1 MTITEVLQ
9 FVDRLVEKE
18 TGEHLDDLQK
28 EIIQGLWQGKT
39 YKEISENIP
48 NGYNENY
55 IGDVSR
61 QLFKTLS
68 KQLGD
73 EVNKYNFCWTIERV
87 INSPQS
93 LVGLFNG
100 NINYCPY
107 RDRADPQEAIAS
119 PGTTHPTNKYQNLK
133 YHDLT
138 LAPKIRQF
146 GDRTS
151 ELNTLSQW
159 LCDDPPQP
167 PFLRG
172 EFDRNTPLISVL
184 GIAGIGKTALVKR
197 FLDLHLEAFDIVVWK
212 NLKLSPSLNAAIAQ
226 LFRGI
231 NRETDATD
239 HPLTQLLNL
248 FREQRCLIILDNLQE
263 IFIPGQFA
271 GQYQN
276 QHKDYKKFFNLLT
289 EISHQSTVIV
299 ISQEQSPEMLSLDE
313 ELYPTKCLEL
323 QGLANPKILK
333 PFGLTDPE
341 SWVALMQRYQGH
353 PVYLKEI
360 AHLIKKVFQGK
371 VSEFLTEN
379 SLILT
384 EEMNAQLSELFH
396 RLSPVEQQIAL
407 ELSQAETSISREQ
420 LSTALSLSSTELI
433 QGLDS
438 LQRRYILQCREME
451 TILFNLAPIFR
462 AYLQISRDISGDNR

>member
-1 MTITEVLQ
+1 
-9 FVDRLVEKE
+9 
-18 TGEHLDDLQK
+18 
-28 EIIQGLWQGKT
+28 
-39 YKEISENIP
+39 
-48 NGYNENY
+48 
-55 IGDVSR
+55 
-61 QLFKTLS
+61 
-68 KQLGD
+68 
-73 EVNKYNFCWTIERV
+73 
-87 INSPQS
+87 
-93 LVGLFNG
+93 
-100 NINYCPY
+100 
-107 RDRADPQEAIAS
+107 
-119 PGTTHPTNKYQNLK
+119 
-133 YHDLT
+133 
-138 LAPKIRQF
+138 
-146 GDRTS
+146 
-151 ELNTLSQW
+151 
-159 LCDDPPQP
+159 
-167 PFLRG
+167 
-172 EFDRNTPLISVL
+172 
-184 GIAGIGKTALVKR
+184 
-197 FLDLHLEAFDIVVWK
+197 
-212 NLKLSPSLNAAIAQ
+212 
-226 LFRGI
+226 
-231 NRETDATD
+231 
-239 HPLTQLLNL
+239 
-248 FREQRCLIILDNLQE
+248 LQE